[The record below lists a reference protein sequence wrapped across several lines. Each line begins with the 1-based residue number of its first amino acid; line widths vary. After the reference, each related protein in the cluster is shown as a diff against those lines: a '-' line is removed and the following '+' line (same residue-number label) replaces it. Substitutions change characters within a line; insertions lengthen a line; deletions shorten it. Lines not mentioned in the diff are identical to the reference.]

1 MKLATLRDGV
11 ALVTLVNVIGL
22 TPYNQNIT
30 DNIYIIFNKHYSIAK
45 NKVTCL
51 FVLFFLE
58 KNWGYDRVIAG
69 LQDRRVAIHVRLRNR
84 FGTRWHCFKVNQ
96 SGKLFVPFC
105 LFRFT
110 LGHSRRGPR
119 QTTISQSFNVSFTAS
134 LTSWRTWFGICGY
147 KNVIR
152 SRLKIKNVISE
163 ECGIAGEKVWK
174 LHPQNIIPF
183 LGRPLAFC

>member
-30 DNIYIIFNKHYSIAK
+30 DNIYIIFNKHYNIAK

-58 KNWGYDRVIAG
+58 NNWGYDRVIAG

-84 FGTRWHCFKVNQ
+84 FGTR
-96 SGKLFVPFC
+96 
-105 LFRFT
+105 
-110 LGHSRRGPR
+110 
-119 QTTISQSFNVSFTAS
+119 
-134 LTSWRTWFGICGY
+134 
-147 KNVIR
+147 
-152 SRLKIKNVISE
+152 
-163 ECGIAGEKVWK
+163 
-174 LHPQNIIPF
+174 
-183 LGRPLAFC
+183 

>member
-1 MKLATLRDGV
+1 MKLATLRDRV

-58 KNWGYDRVIAG
+58 KNWGCDCVIAG

-84 FGTRWHCFKVNQ
+84 FGTR
-96 SGKLFVPFC
+96 
-105 LFRFT
+105 
-110 LGHSRRGPR
+110 
-119 QTTISQSFNVSFTAS
+119 
-134 LTSWRTWFGICGY
+134 
-147 KNVIR
+147 
-152 SRLKIKNVISE
+152 
-163 ECGIAGEKVWK
+163 
-174 LHPQNIIPF
+174 
-183 LGRPLAFC
+183 

>member
-30 DNIYIIFNKHYSIAK
+30 DNIYIIFNKHYSITK

-58 KNWGYDRVIAG
+58 KNRGYDRVIAG

-84 FGTRWHCFKVNQ
+84 FGTR
-96 SGKLFVPFC
+96 
-105 LFRFT
+105 
-110 LGHSRRGPR
+110 
-119 QTTISQSFNVSFTAS
+119 
-134 LTSWRTWFGICGY
+134 
-147 KNVIR
+147 
-152 SRLKIKNVISE
+152 
-163 ECGIAGEKVWK
+163 
-174 LHPQNIIPF
+174 
-183 LGRPLAFC
+183 